1 MRKRSKNEDKEEE
14 KRSKNGNDCK
24 KAREVNK
31 EREVNKKT
39 VYIKVDFYFLFQ
51 ISLKS

>member
-1 MRKRSKNEDKEEE
+1 MEMTV
-14 KRSKNGNDCK
+14 K

-39 VYIKVDFYFLFQ
+39 VYYIRVDFYFLFQ
-51 ISLKS
+51 KSSKS